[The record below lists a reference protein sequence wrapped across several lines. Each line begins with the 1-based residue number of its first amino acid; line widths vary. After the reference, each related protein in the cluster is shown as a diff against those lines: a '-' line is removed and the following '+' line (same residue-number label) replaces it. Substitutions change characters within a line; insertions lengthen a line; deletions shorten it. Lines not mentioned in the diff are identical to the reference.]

1 VVYKWAIQ
9 RLEIARKWIRTSKPE
24 IIHEDEM
31 EKHKSKGVIR
41 DKEI

>member
-1 VVYKWAIQ
+1 MGNRK
-9 RLEIARKWIRTSKPE
+9 ARNSKKMDKRTSKPE